1 VPILS
6 TPEDGNC
13 EFILHCDAPKF
24 AIGSILSQIQGG
36 RERVI
41 TYYSRKLAVTE
52 TKYAAYDREL
62 LALKESMLAWR
73 FFTEGNHVMVPIDHR
88 ALEQILKQKTLSS
101 RQFGALF
108 TLTNFD
114 YDIKYIK
121 GAKNIVGDRLSRRA
135 HYKS

>member
-1 VPILS
+1 
-6 TPEDGNC
+6 
-13 EFILHCDAPKF
+13 LHCNASKF
-24 AIGSILSQIQGG
+24 AIGSVLSQVQGG

-41 TYYSRKLAVTE
+41 AYYSWKLAATE

-73 FFTEGNHVMVPIDHR
+73 FFTEGNHVTVYTDHQV
-88 ALEQILKQKTLSS
+88 LEQILKQNTLSS

-121 GAKNIVGDRLSRRA
+121 GAKNIVAD
-135 HYKS
+135 